1 MEYFSEDVLL
11 KYLVP
16 TSQLY
21 AGPSYVLVD
30 KWMLP
35 VKPVYKLKNVSDD
48 LKWTTNTHETP
59 FTLTSK
65 A

>member
-1 MEYFSEDVLL
+1 MQDQIVA
-11 KYLVP
+11 V
-16 TSQLY
+16 TH
-21 AGPSYVLVD
+21 VLVD
-30 KWMLP
+30 TWMST

-48 LKWTTNTHETP
+48 LKWDVTP